1 MAQKRLKLKAHR
13 ACKDMKIAEMSKEKG
28 KVKVNW
34 QTNIEIQI
42 DLQRKSIRKS

>member
-34 QTNIEIQI
+34 QTGK
-42 DLQRKSIRKS
+42 LT